1 MAPLCHAVSVL
12 RVHRIPFS
20 TNVERVALAAAHKD
34 VEVSWVD
41 HDPAD
46 RSAIAALS
54 GQELVPVAEFSG
66 EVVVDSMAI
75 VERLEELVP
84 EPSLY
89 PADEAARA
97 AAEVFVTWFDEVWK
111 APPNELADALDAG
124 SAEPGKVAELAAL
137 LQARLD
143 VFEHLLAGGDFLFG
157 DAVSV
162 ADVCAFPFL
171 RYALVHDPTD
181 TETFHRVLSEHQ
193 VLGEDHPRLR
203 AWIERMDALPR
214 A

>member
-1 MAPLCHAVSVL
+1 VSVL

-34 VEVSWVD
+34 VEVIWVD

-75 VERLEELVP
+75 VDRLEALVP

-89 PADEAARA
+89 PAGEAARA
-97 AAEVFVTWFDEVWK
+97 AAEVFVTWFNVVWK
-111 APPNELADALDAG
+111 APPNDLADAIDAG
-124 SAEPGKVAELAAL
+124 SPDPERVAELAAL

-157 DAVSV
+157 DTLTV

-171 RYALVHDPTD
+171 KYALRHDPND
-181 TETFHRVLSEHQ
+181 TETFHRVLMEHQ
-193 VLGEDHPRLR
+193 VLGEEHPRLR
-203 AWIERMDALPR
+203 AWIERVDALPR